1 MAASQYW
8 FRTHPLSA
16 LSLIGATG
24 LMIVIV
30 ILEFG
35 ARIVFSEWGPTL
47 GGERVT
53 FCEYDDLLG
62 WAHRPNMSA
71 GFSRQEFSV
80 DVTINSNRLR
90 DHEYPVGR
98 NEKNRMLVLGDSFGW
113 GYGVDLTDRF
123 DEVLERRHSDWEII
137 NASVSGYGTDQQFLY
152 LRDRGIVFKPD
163 VVLLLLYSNDFVN
176 NNAAAQYFLNK
187 PYFTLQGTDLEL
199 HNTPVPAL
207 SIPQRLAHSLGRTYV
222 LGRAYVGAK
231 QFLADMTRRRN
242 VAEQES
248 GSSGD
253 YQLTLQLISNIQRIS
268 RENGADFIL
277 VSVPMG
283 DDSKAVLRKLSD
295 RAGFPYLPL
304 DNFFENSGDESTF
317 FPNDGHWNAYGHRIT
332 ADAVDAYL
340 TEINVFQV
348 PAATAQ

>member
-1 MAASQYW
+1 
-8 FRTHPLSA
+8 
-16 LSLIGATG
+16 
-24 LMIVIV
+24 MIVIV

-35 ARIVFSEWGPTL
+35 ARIFFSEWGPTL

-71 GFSRQEFSV
+71 DFSRQEFSV

-137 NASVSGYGTDQQFLY
+137 NASVSGYGTDQQYIY

-163 VVLLLLYSNDFVN
+163 VVLLLFYSNDFVN

-199 HNTPVPAL
+199 HNTPVPPL
-207 SIPQRLAHSLGRTYV
+207 SILQRLAHSLGRTYV

-231 QFLADMTRRRN
+231 QLLADMTPRRN

-277 VSVPMG
+277 VSVPMD
-283 DDSKAVLRKLSD
+283 DDSKAVLRELSD

-304 DNFFENSGDESTF
+304 DGFFEKSGDESTF
-317 FPNDGHWNAYGHRIT
+317 FPIDGHWNAHGHRLT
-332 ADAVDAYL
+332 ADAIDAYL